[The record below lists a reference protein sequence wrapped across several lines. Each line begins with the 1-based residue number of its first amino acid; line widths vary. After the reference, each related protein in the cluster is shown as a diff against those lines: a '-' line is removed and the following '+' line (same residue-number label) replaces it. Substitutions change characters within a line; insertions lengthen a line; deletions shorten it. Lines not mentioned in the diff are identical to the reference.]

1 MLPSKK
7 VVSVTE
13 GISCSTR
20 KQVGDNDSVGSSM
33 EVSKGLIYWFEKR
46 EIVSRI
52 VPLIFRLYS
61 TVIDD

>member
-20 KQVGDNDSVGSSM
+20 KQVGDNVGSSM
-33 EVSKGLIYWFEKR
+33 EVSKGLIYWF

>member
-20 KQVGDNDSVGSSM
+20 KHVGDNDSVGSSM
-33 EVSKGLIYWFEKR
+33 EVSGGLIYWFAGK
-46 EIVSRI
+46 
-52 VPLIFRLYS
+52 
-61 TVIDD
+61 T